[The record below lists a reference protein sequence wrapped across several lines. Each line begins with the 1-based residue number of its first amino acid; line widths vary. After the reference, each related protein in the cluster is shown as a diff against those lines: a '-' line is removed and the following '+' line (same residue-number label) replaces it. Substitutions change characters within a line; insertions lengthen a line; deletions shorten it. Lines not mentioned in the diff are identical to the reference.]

1 MRKDL
6 ALLRSVIHT
15 QLTAE
20 SFLCGDWL
28 IVQDCIPWDLQEYF
42 ELPMAGVPGSWQF
55 WNLGIGSTASG
66 ASFHVHARALN
77 LLTVGTKRWFL
88 HAPAA
93 AAYSTKPM
101 FDWLRD
107 DFEGPVLHH
116 AGASSPAQERRP
128 EVASQVEFLQHAG
141 DIVVL
146 PKWVGHATVCLG
158 DCVSLSHVKTTTRGA
173 TIGTNPPG
181 PFEDSLFSAAEHA
194 NLLQNE
200 ARMLPLVNDKYF

>member
-1 MRKDL
+1 MMR
-6 ALLRSVIHT
+6 I
-15 QLTAE
+15 QLIAYCCL
-20 SFLCGDWL
+20 S
-28 IVQDCIPWDLQEYF
+28 IVQHCIPWDLQAYF
-42 ELPMAGVPGSWQF
+42 ELPMAGLPGSWQF

-107 DFEGPVLHH
+107 DFEGSLLHPN
-116 AGASSPAQERRP
+116 SSSSAQEQR
-128 EVASQVEFLQHAG
+128 SQVVSRVEFLQHAG

-146 PKWVGHATVCLG
+146 PKWVGHATACIG
-158 DCVSLSHVKTTTRGA
+158 DCVSLSHVMTTRRGA
-173 TIGTNPPG
+173 TIGRNPPG
-181 PFEDSLFSAAEHA
+181 PFEDSLFDAVQHA
-194 NLLQNE
+194 NLIQNE